1 MIQLYYKFS
10 NNSWED
16 NGNFDYKV
24 LETCQNKI
32 PLNNLLD
39 KRVKYR
45 HKICET
51 FMVKCFSF
59 LQPMAGTHGIQHPS
73 LISEKQKKSMSK
85 KYKILE
91 KSLVNNYIINLGY
104 VLQNDEN
111 LSYIDAVHYSP
122 ETNKKIAVELLKYIF
137 KV

>member
-1 MIQLYYKFS
+1 MQ
-10 NNSWED
+10 
-16 NGNFDYKV
+16 
-24 LETCQNKI
+24 
-32 PLNNLLD
+32 
-39 KRVKYR
+39 
-45 HKICET
+45 
-51 FMVKCFSF
+51 
-59 LQPMAGTHGIQHPS
+59 
-73 LISEKQKKSMSK
+73 EKKKKSMSK

-122 ETNKKIAVELLKYIF
+122 ETNKKIAIELLKYIF